1 MFDASGAPLELVVSN
16 AYLAVKENVSD
27 DEEDSNPP
35 SGGSLEL
42 PGGYVVRLE
51 RTSGTTAIVSADN
64 KTDETMIV
72 TVIAAVY
79 DAHDRMISCCVE
91 DRYWRAGST
100 VFMEVAFALDERA
113 ATVKVFL
120 LENGTLI
127 PLRESWKQGL

>member
-1 MFDASGAPLELVVSN
+1 MASN
-16 AYLAVKENVSD
+16 AYLAVKNSASGG
-27 DEEDSNPP
+27 EEDNNPP
-35 SGGSLEL
+35 SGGSQEL

-64 KTDETMIV
+64 KTDKTMIV

-79 DAHDRMISCCVE
+79 DARDRMISCCVE

-100 VFMEVAFALDERA
+100 VFMEVPFASDECA
-113 ATVKVFL
+113 AAVKVFL
-120 LENGTLI
+120 LESGTLI